1 MLQTGGRE
9 PGQEL
14 EGEAEANENNT
25 KELENRKQE
34 MTTSYDSCAW
44 YLKQP
49 ETIPPPTT
57 PAPPDLQLGKKTK
70 NM

>member
-34 MTTSYDSCAW
+34 MTTSYDSCAS
-44 YLKQP
+44 L
-49 ETIPPPTT
+49 
-57 PAPPDLQLGKKTK
+57 L
-70 NM
+70 